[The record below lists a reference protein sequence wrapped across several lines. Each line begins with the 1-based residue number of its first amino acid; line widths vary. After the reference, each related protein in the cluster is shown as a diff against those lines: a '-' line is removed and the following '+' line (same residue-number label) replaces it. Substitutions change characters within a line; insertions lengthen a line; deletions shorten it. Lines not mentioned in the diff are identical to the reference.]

1 MSETMSSTA
10 VSPICQWDTARVSRW
25 LDEKGVSEYIGKFA
39 KAEIDGRTLLGISH
53 KELTELGR
61 TTDKHFTLVSLIFD
75 LRSEAHNQHNHQQ
88 QQPDVAG
95 PVHDTGHLLQYSIDE
110 DKGSSCNDGPSS
122 GSIGGVLGSI
132 HQQAQM
138 HTCSLPAAAA

>member
-1 MSETMSSTA
+1 MSSTA

-75 LRSEAHNQHNHQQ
+75 LRSEAQNHHQQ
-88 QQPDVAG
+88 QLLLQQDAAG
-95 PVHDTGHLLQYSIDE
+95 PVHDTEHLLQHSIDE
-110 DKGSSCNDGPSS
+110 EKGSSCNTSTDSSRPNS
-122 GSIGGVLGSI
+122 GSSQGVLRSI
-132 HQQAQM
+132 YARIH
-138 HTCSLPAAAA
+138 